1 MANNIYRVPT
11 IYSDIKKTTEPL
23 SVQVPGSK
31 SITNRSL
38 LLAMLAEGKST
49 LRGVLF
55 SDDSRHFLKCVQDL
69 GFETT
74 VDEESC
80 IVTVEGLGGKL
91 PCEEAVL
98 NVGSAGTAARFLT
111 ATLGVSEGVFH
122 MDSSEQMKRRPMDPL
137 LSSLAELGCEVR
149 CEGEDGHFP
158 FTLTAHGFGQDHISI
173 DIGHSSQFLSALLI
187 ASTLSS
193 EDFTIQVEGTHG
205 MAYIEMTQKMM
216 EQFGVCVER
225 PTPDQ
230 FRIPAGQHYKALDYQ
245 IEPDVSAACYFYA
258 MAALTGGRTVVKS
271 VHKDSMQGDLRF
283 LEVLEKLGCH
293 VTDTEAGIEV
303 TGTNDGHYPGITVD
317 MNDFSDQTMTLAAL
331 APFADSPTTIRNI
344 GHIRLQ
350 ESDRLS
356 AIAKELTKMGIRVEE
371 GEDFLVI
378 YPGIPQ
384 PSLVS
389 TYEDHRMAMAFSL
402 IGLRSE
408 GIVIDNPLCCKKTF
422 EEYFTLLDQ
431 IIKEHR

>member
-1 MANNIYRVPT
+1 M
-11 IYSDIKKTTEPL
+11 SEKKD
-23 SVQVPGSK
+23 GSYIR
-31 SITNRSL
+31 IT
-38 LLAMLAEGKST
+38 K
-49 LRGVLF
+49 
-55 SDDSRHFLKCVQDL
+55 
-69 GFETT
+69 
-74 VDEESC
+74 
-80 IVTVEGLGGKL
+80 
-91 PCEEAVL
+91 
-98 NVGSAGTAARFLT
+98 
-111 ATLGVSEGVFH
+111 
-122 MDSSEQMKRRPMDPL
+122 
-137 LSSLAELGCEVR
+137 
-149 CEGEDGHFP
+149 
-158 FTLTAHGFGQDHISI
+158 
-173 DIGHSSQFLSALLI
+173 
-187 ASTLSS
+187 
-193 EDFTIQVEGTHG
+193 
-205 MAYIEMTQKMM
+205 KMM
-216 EQFGVCVER
+216 EQFGVEC
-225 PTPDQ
+225 TFDGDSYH
-230 FRIPAGQHYKALDYQ
+230 IKKGQNYQ
-245 IEPDVSAACYFYA
+245 REIYEIEPDVSAACYFYA
-258 MAALTGGRTVVKS
+258 MAALTGGRTVVKN

-356 AIAKELTKMGIRVEE
+356 AIAKELTKMGIQVEE

-378 YPGIPQ
+378 YPGKPQ

-422 EEYFTLLDQ
+422 EDYFILLDR
-431 IIKEHR
+431 IIKDHR